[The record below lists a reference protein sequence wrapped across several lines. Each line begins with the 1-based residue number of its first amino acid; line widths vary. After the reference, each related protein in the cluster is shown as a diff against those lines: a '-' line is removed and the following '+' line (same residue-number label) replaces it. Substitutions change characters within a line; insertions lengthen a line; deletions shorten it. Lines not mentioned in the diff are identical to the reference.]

1 LPQTWKTSLGLDT
14 RLPGGIVGT
23 IDAIFN
29 RDINVLYSR
38 NVNLVNPSPLGIA
51 GYPDN
56 RLIYPDAVRNKF
68 INPLTSGTRT
78 ATNPNPSTAVPNGDT
93 RGTQQFNT
101 IVSGNEKKGYYFSL
115 TTQLQKQFTGGF
127 FASIAYTK
135 SMADNL
141 YDGAGD
147 QPFNTWSLIPTVNG
161 ANTPQLG
168 FADYVVPDR
177 VVATLS
183 YRKEFLKH
191 LATTVSLFYQGSI
204 QGRFSYVY
212 NGDLNKDAV
221 NGNDLI
227 YVPKDASEITFV
239 DRPAGTNTNGV
250 AYTAAQQSEMF
261 FKYIEQDE
269 YLKKRKGTY
278 AERNGAT
285 LPWRNQIDV
294 KFIQDIFTN
303 FMGTR
308 NTLQFSVDIFNFA
321 NLLNSEWG
329 VTQTTNAASILDLT
343 NAASVSPGGTTRP
356 TYRLALD
363 RGKPVTE
370 SFRDNLSTGSTYFMQ
385 FGLRYIFGN

>member
-1 LPQTWKTSLGLDT
+1 
-14 RLPGGIVGT
+14 
-23 IDAIFN
+23 
-29 RDINVLYSR
+29 
-38 NVNLVNPSPLGIA
+38 
-51 GYPDN
+51 
-56 RLIYPDAVRNKF
+56 
-68 INPLTSGTRT
+68 
-78 ATNPNPSTAVPNGDT
+78 
-93 RGTQQFNT
+93 
-101 IVSGNEKKGYYFSL
+101 
-115 TTQLQKQFTGGF
+115 
-127 FASIAYTK
+127 
-135 SMADNL
+135 
-141 YDGAGD
+141 
-147 QPFNTWSLIPTVNG
+147 
-161 ANTPQLG
+161 
-168 FADYVVPDR
+168 
-177 VVATLS
+177 
-183 YRKEFLKH
+183 
-191 LATTVSLFYQGSI
+191 
-204 QGRFSYVY
+204 
-212 NGDLNKDAV
+212 AV

-250 AYTAAQQSEMF
+250 AYTAAQQSDMF